1 MPCPS
6 VGHECGKD
14 PKQRAFSNPVDYRIS
29 IFGFPTIPRF
39 LGKNGN
45 HSRQLAKA
53 VEMGKIV
60 ENLGKTR
67 LFLLFLD
74 TLDKLGVGGSSPS
87 TAHSKQPVDST
98 CQRVVLFDGVSTCG
112 DGPGRPPF
120 PRSRF
125 NLSRLTAICP
135 VCR

>member
-74 TLDKLGVGGSSPS
+74 TLDKLGVGGSSP
-87 TAHSKQPVDST
+87 
-98 CQRVVLFDGVSTCG
+98 L
-112 DGPGRPPF
+112 PPT
-120 PRSRF
+120 PS
-125 NLSRLTAICP
+125 NPLTALASGLFCLTG
-135 VCR
+135 